1 VKGKAAEF
9 RAHRDLGVE
18 HIVADF
24 PGRRFPVHA
33 HDSYL
38 IGLTIEGA
46 EQLVQSGRE
55 WLSRPGDVR
64 LINPFELH
72 EGGATTQDAPWR
84 YEAIYVPPDMMAS
97 AIGGPPPRFDRAVV
111 AEPRLAEALRRLFE
125 TLRASNEP
133 LERQSRFVAFAAGA
147 LARHAGKETREPR
160 SERQAVRQVR
170 DHLQAHASARVTLDE
185 LAAETGLSKFHLL
198 RVFKATT
205 GFTPWQY
212 QAHLR
217 IEAARRMLRAGEPP
231 SQVANACGF
240 VDQSH
245 FTRVF
250 KGLLGITPAVY
261 AAGHRRFWGR
271 HR

>member
-1 VKGKAAEF
+1 VSARAVEF
-9 RAHRDLGVE
+9 RAYRDLGVE
-18 HIVADF
+18 HIVASF

-55 WLSRPGDVR
+55 WISRPGDVR

-72 EGGATTQDAPWR
+72 EGGATSDDAPWR
-84 YEAIYVPPDMMAS
+84 YEALYVPAEMMAN
-97 AIGGPPPRFDRAVV
+97 ATDGPLPRFNRAVV
-111 AEPRLAEALRRLFE
+111 EEPGLADALRRLFE
-125 TLRASNEP
+125 TLRASNDP

-147 LARHAGKETREPR
+147 LGRHAGVETRPPGKE
-160 SERQAVRQVR
+160 SQAVRQVR
-170 DHLQAHASARVTLDE
+170 DHLQANALSRVTLDQ

-198 RVFKATT
+198 RVFKAAT

-212 QAHLR
+212 QAQLR
-217 IEAARRMLRAGEPP
+217 IEAARRMLRAGEPA